1 MTVATQPRDTKR
13 RYVSNEDETCRMF
26 RNDLFERLSH
36 VHPAVPHLI
45 FLPVIT
51 VMFVIAARAGQT
63 GGQMALL
70 FAGGALFWSLL
81 EYVIHRFVFHP
92 PQWVEEE
99 TRAVTASLAPG
110 EAVIPALPTWR
121 HRFYFLVHG
130 VHHDY
135 PNDSGRLVMPPSVSI
150 PLAVVFYFLFQW
162 AIGHAGGLRRAGE
175 RLPRLRHDPL
185 FDAPQ
190 RREDLPGP
198 VPEEAAFPPPLLR
211 LHAELRRQL
220 AALGPDLGDDGQDGA
235 LAVRATPLDPRRTV
249 AELGSIQ
256 GSAISFL
263 VGCACAL
270 LPF

>member
-162 AIGHAGGLRRAGE
+162 AIG
-175 RLPRLRHDPL
+175 PL
-185 FDAPQ
+185 TP
-190 RREDLPGP
+190 
-198 VPEEAAFPPPLLR
+198 AAFAGLVSGYLVYDTTHYLTHHSAGKTSLGRYQKKRHFRHHYYDSTRNYGVSSPLW
-211 LHAELRRQL
+211 
-220 AALGPDLGDDGQDGA
+220 DLIWGTMG
-235 LAVRATPLDPRRTV
+235 RT
-249 AELGSIQ
+249 GR
-256 GSAISFL
+256 
-263 VGCACAL
+263 
-270 LPF
+270 

>member
-36 VHPAVPHLI
+36 VHPAVPHVLY
-45 FLPVIT
+45 LPVIA
-51 VMFVIAARAGQT
+51 VMLVLAARAGQPA
-63 GGQMALL
+63 GQIALL
-70 FAGGALFWSLL
+70 FVGGALCWSLL

-135 PNDSGRLVMPPSVSI
+135 PNDSRRLVMPPSVSI
-150 PLAVVFYFLFQW
+150 PLAVIFFFLFRW
-162 AIGHAGGLRRAGE
+162 VL
-175 RLPRLRHDPL
+175 
-185 FDAPQ
+185 
-190 RREDLPGP
+190 GP
-198 VPEEAAFPPPLLR
+198 AMPAAFAGLVFGYLVYDTTHY
-211 LHAELRRQL
+211 LTHHSAGQT
-220 AALGPDLGDDGQDGA
+220 ALGRYQKKRHFRHHYYDSTRNFGVSSPLWDLVWGTMGKTG
-235 LAVRATPLDPRRTV
+235 R
-249 AELGSIQ
+249 
-256 GSAISFL
+256 
-263 VGCACAL
+263 
-270 LPF
+270 

>member
-51 VMFVIAARAGQT
+51 VMVVIAARAGQT
-63 GGQMALL
+63 GGQVALL

-162 AIGHAGGLRRAGE
+162 AIG
-175 RLPRLRHDPL
+175 PL
-185 FDAPQ
+185 TP
-190 RREDLPGP
+190 
-198 VPEEAAFPPPLLR
+198 AAFAGLVSGYLVYDTTHYLTHHSAGKTSLGRYQKKRHFRHHYYDSTRNYGVSSPLW
-211 LHAELRRQL
+211 
-220 AALGPDLGDDGQDGA
+220 DLIWGTMG
-235 LAVRATPLDPRRTV
+235 RT
-249 AELGSIQ
+249 GR
-256 GSAISFL
+256 
-263 VGCACAL
+263 
-270 LPF
+270 